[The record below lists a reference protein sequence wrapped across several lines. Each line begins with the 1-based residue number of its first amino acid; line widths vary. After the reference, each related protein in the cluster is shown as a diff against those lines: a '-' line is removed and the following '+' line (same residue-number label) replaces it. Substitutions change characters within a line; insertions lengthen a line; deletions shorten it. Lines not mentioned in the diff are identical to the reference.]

1 MKMTRLVCLV
11 LVMMAAVGVSAQDIG
26 ARQWV
31 ITLSVFD
38 DAGLPVTNA
47 QATAFHSVRT
57 LPDEEAKHEKIIGAT
72 DANGNFA
79 ASHSNTV
86 SSLLR
91 VRVEKPGYYP
101 VDESYEVA

>member
-1 MKMTRLVCLV
+1 MKITRLVCLV
-11 LVMMAAVGVSAQDIG
+11 SVMIAAGGVRAQDIG

-31 ITLSVFD
+31 ITLTTID

-47 QATAFHSVRT
+47 QATVFHSVRT
-57 LPDEEAKHEKIIGAT
+57 LPDEEARHEKIIGAT
-72 DANGNFA
+72 DANGTFT

-91 VRVEKPGYYP
+91 LRVEKPGYYP
-101 VDESYEVA
+101 V